1 MAFNFGKKKRE
12 FEKLKKDLPLVVG
25 NTAKRHFVKSFR
37 DGGFRDKTLNPWQ
50 SRKTRNRSDRRSP
63 RRKRALLVDTG
74 HMRGSIKVL
83 SANFRRIRVGSE
95 GIPYAKYHN
104 NPKKA
109 RVHRPFIGRSVALN
123 NKIRRRVRKEV
134 KSIL

>member
-1 MAFNFGKKKRE
+1 MAFRFDKKKRE
-12 FEKLKKDLPLVVG
+12 FERLKKDLPFVIG
-25 NTAKRHFVKSFR
+25 NMAKRHFVKSFK
-37 DGGFRDKTLNPWQ
+37 DGGFTDKTLNPWQ
-50 SRKTRNRSDRRSP
+50 SRKTRNSSDRRNP

-95 GIPYAKYHN
+95 GIRYAKYHN
-104 NPKKA
+104 DPKSA
-109 RVHRPFIGRSVALN
+109 RVHRQFIGRSTSLN
-123 NKIRRRVRKEV
+123 NKIRSRVRKEV